1 MIKIGS
7 SILHI
12 RKLRLMVHLGCTAE
26 ERKTLQP
33 VELDIMLRFH
43 GLPAGTES
51 DNLSE
56 TICYSEIAGL
66 LRELISKKEF
76 NLIERLALELFQAL
90 KEKIPTASA
99 ETWISAVK
107 LNPPVQDLNGGV
119 SFSFGDWVP
128 GLVPI

>member
-76 NLIERLALELFQAL
+76 NLIERLAL